1 MNAYP
6 KLQSRARQKQ
16 AESAPA
22 RLSYRISE
30 FCQATG
36 IGRSRLYEEIA
47 AGRLRTVK
55 FGRSTLVMAED
66 ATAFLANL
74 RGAA

>member
-1 MNAYP
+1 MNAL
-6 KLQSRARQKQ
+6 KSAAREK
-16 AESAPA
+16 AANSSAAPP

-30 FCQATG
+30 FSQATG
-36 IGRSRLYEEIA
+36 ICRTRLYEEIA

-55 FGRSTLVMAED
+55 FGRSTLIFADD
-66 ATAFLANL
+66 ANAFLENL

>member
-1 MNAYP
+1 MTAL
-6 KLQSRARQKQ
+6 KSVARDQ
-16 AESAPA
+16 AANGTAASS

-30 FCQATG
+30 FSQATG
-36 IGRSRLYEEIA
+36 ICRSRLYEEIA

-55 FGRSTLVMAED
+55 FGRSTLIFADD
-66 ATAFLANL
+66 ANAFLANL

>member
-1 MNAYP
+1 MNALKASERRRRNP
-6 KLQSRARQKQ
+6 DA
-16 AESAPA
+16 ATP

-30 FCQATG
+30 FSQATG
-36 IGRSRLYEEIA
+36 ICRSRLYEEIA

-55 FGRSTLVMAED
+55 FGRSTLIFADD
-66 ATAFLANL
+66 ANAFLSSL

>member
-1 MNAYP
+1 MNALKASDRRRRNLDATTP
-6 KLQSRARQKQ
+6 
-16 AESAPA
+16 
-22 RLSYRISE
+22 RLSYRINELSA
-30 FCQATG
+30 ATG

-55 FGRSTLVMAED
+55 YGRSTLIMADD
-66 ATAFLANL
+66 AAAFLASL

>member
-1 MNAYP
+1 MNALKASDRRRRNP
-6 KLQSRARQKQ
+6 DATT
-16 AESAPA
+16 P

-30 FCQATG
+30 FSQATG
-36 IGRSRLYEEIA
+36 ICRTRLYEEIA

-55 FGRSTLVMAED
+55 FGRSTLIFADD
-66 ATAFLANL
+66 ANAFLSSL